1 MCCPANR
8 YASHETAGE
17 QNGFARAAATFAE
30 DVAAAN
36 SARSPAT
43 RRKEQPVADPT
54 QTDPDKY
61 KVVFEN
67 ERVRVLE
74 YRDEPGQRTSPH
86 EHPDSVMVTLSGFDR
101 RLIGEGGE
109 SRDVTLERG
118 LVRWLDAQTHSGE
131 NIGTRPT
138 HVVFVELK
146 EPTERERAGRL
157 GPS

>member
-1 MCCPANR
+1 M
-8 YASHETAGE
+8 T
-17 QNGFARAAATFAE
+17 
-30 DVAAAN
+30 
-36 SARSPAT
+36 
-43 RRKEQPVADPT
+43 DPT

-61 KVVFEN
+61 AVVFEN

-101 RLIGEGGE
+101 RLVGEAGD
-109 SRDVTLERG
+109 SRDVTLEPG
-118 LVRWLDAQTHSGE
+118 MIRWLDAQTHSGE
-131 NIGTRPT
+131 NIGTTPT

-146 EPTERERAGRL
+146 EPGGREGEPRL

>member
-1 MCCPANR
+1 M
-8 YASHETAGE
+8 T
-17 QNGFARAAATFAE
+17 
-30 DVAAAN
+30 
-36 SARSPAT
+36 
-43 RRKEQPVADPT
+43 DPT

-67 ERVRVLE
+67 DRVRVLE

-101 RLIGEGGE
+101 RLVGEDGD
-109 SRDVTLERG
+109 SRDVTLEPG
-118 LVRWLDAQTHSGE
+118 MIRWLDAQTHSGE
-131 NIGTRPT
+131 NVGATPT

-146 EPTERERAGRL
+146 EAGSGEGEPPL